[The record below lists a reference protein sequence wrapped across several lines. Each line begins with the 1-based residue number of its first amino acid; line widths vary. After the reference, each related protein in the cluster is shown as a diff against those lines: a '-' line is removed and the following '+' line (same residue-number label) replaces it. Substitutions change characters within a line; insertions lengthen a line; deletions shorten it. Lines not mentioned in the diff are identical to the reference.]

1 MAGGCNVLIL
11 SDFDL
16 RNYIREG
23 RIVVDPFDEEIIRE
37 NGLDLR
43 LGDEIVRLRYV
54 KPLFNRENSSIVKR
68 ILDYLESESLTV
80 TEIALKLGLKV
91 NRVKQIINDMLNDQI
106 ITVNPNGRVSI
117 TDFGRWYNRSN
128 GVLDT
133 RNPHNINV
141 LYVKEKGDSF
151 FIHPHERVLLTTL
164 EYIKL
169 PSDIMGFVNLRSTF
183 ARLGLALPPTIID
196 AGFEGQITIEL
207 LGSNFPIKLH
217 KGQRFIHVV
226 FSKLTS
232 QTAKPYRGK
241 YQGQRG
247 VVIPKLVE
255 S

>member
-1 MAGGCNVLIL
+1 MIL

-23 RIVVDPFDEEIIRE
+23 RIVIEPFDNEIIRE

-54 KPLFNRENSSIVKR
+54 KPLHARENGPIIKR
-68 ILDYLESESLTV
+68 ILNYLDSKPLTI
-80 TEIALKLGLKV
+80 TELALKLGIKV
-91 NRVKQIINDMLNDQI
+91 NKVRQIINDILEEQI
-106 ITVNPNGRVSI
+106 VTIDDSGRI
-117 TDFGRWYNRSN
+117 ILTDFGRWYSKTN
-128 GVLDT
+128 GILDT
-133 RNPHNINV
+133 KNPHDISV
-141 LYVKEKGDSF
+141 LYVRERGDSF
-151 FIHPHERVLLTTL
+151 MIYPHERVLLTTL

-169 PSDIMGFVNLRSTF
+169 PPDIMGFVNLRSTF
-183 ARLGLALPPTIID
+183 ARLGLTLPPTIID

-247 VVIPKLVE
+247 IVIPKLMD
-255 S
+255 